1 MCSRAAIGNLA
12 AIQRG
17 AAATVDELDG
27 IGFSCVHVIRES
39 NAIHIA
45 AQTRSPDIRIV
56 DPSCPRED
64 ICEIERKIES
74 RRRNH
79 GRAAP
84 DARPRDRVLFQP
96 RRENGSLPR
105 NVSSTGSGPQTKAWL
120 VDGWD
125 QYSAN
130 VVMSTSALDFVC
142 PTPMR
147 RRTSNL
153 INSRRLA
160 WFAQRN

>member
-84 DARPRDRVLFQP
+84 DARPEDNHPFFSNHAGRTALCPEMSLAPAAVHKP
-96 RRENGSLPR
+96 RPGLW
-105 NVSSTGSGPQTKAWL
+105 TGGTSIRP
-120 VDGWD
+120 
-125 QYSAN
+125 
-130 VVMSTSALDFVC
+130 MS
-142 PTPMR
+142 
-147 RRTSNL
+147 
-153 INSRRLA
+153 
-160 WFAQRN
+160 

>member
-39 NAIHIA
+39 NAMHIA

-84 DARPRDRVLFQP
+84 DARP
-96 RRENGSLPR
+96 EGHKIGSSPL
-105 NVSSTGSGPQTKAWL
+105 
-120 VDGWD
+120 
-125 QYSAN
+125 
-130 VVMSTSALDFVC
+130 
-142 PTPMR
+142 
-147 RRTSNL
+147 
-153 INSRRLA
+153 
-160 WFAQRN
+160 

>member
-1 MCSRAAIGNLA
+1 MLACSNRQSRCNTTR
-12 AIQRG
+12 Q
-17 AAATVDELDG
+17 AATVDELDG

-84 DARPRDRVLFQP
+84 DARPKDNHPFFSNHAGRTALCQM
-96 RRENGSLPR
+96 SLHR
-105 NVSSTGSGPQTKAWL
+105 QQSTNQGLACGQVGP
-120 VDGWD
+120 
-125 QYSAN
+125 YSAN
-130 VVMSTSALDFVC
+130 VVMSTSALDFSS
-142 PTPMR
+142 TPMR
-147 RRTSNL
+147 RRTSND
-153 INSRRLA
+153 
-160 WFAQRN
+160 

>member
-17 AAATVDELDG
+17 AAATVGELDG

-84 DARPRDRVLFQP
+84 DAPAQGQSPVLFQP

-105 NVSSTGSGPQTKAWL
+105 NVSSTGSGPQPQRMGAGEFG
-120 VDGWD
+120 GWD

-147 RRTSNL
+147 RRTSND
-153 INSRRLA
+153 
-160 WFAQRN
+160 